1 MPEAVI
7 LTATKGF
14 GVFMSSVL
22 ALVMSVVVHGVPACQ
37 DPRVGQRDSRRGGPR
52 GWGQGRRGVRV
63 LNPEGAGERAGRSQL
78 NGWRMKRRAL
88 GGDVTREGF
97 FHTMAKGIIVLRRPR
112 CGSEASPRQ
121 DW

>member
-7 LTATKGF
+7 RTATKGF
-14 GVFMSSVL
+14 GVFTSPVL
-22 ALVMSVVVHGVPACQ
+22 ALAMSAVVRGVPACQ

-52 GWGQGRRGVRV
+52 GWGQGKRRVRV
-63 LNPEGAGERAGRSQL
+63 LNPEGAGVTAECLEDEEKGP
-78 NGWRMKRRAL
+78 